1 MRCKNFASLLFVLTM
16 LSFFAKAEDL
26 RQTVQGSEFEGD
38 TLDSLEVGKDSPYL
52 GNGTPDLIKSNED
65 MEELE
70 SSANLSG
77 AKTPNLLENHK
88 IGSEFNDIGYTVPG
102 TFEKNDSY
110 IDLDKS
116 SYADKFS
123 KEGSSS
129 ISLSYIRD
137 NFDYQ
142 SPNNIINRTIGTGY
156 KHVQSGF
163 LLIRNDKFFLKTSI
177 FHFHWSAGT
186 GLAYNYGRGIFVT
199 GDQSETGFRLW
210 EIPLDIGLGLNFNAG
225 KYVKISATG
234 GPSALFLIQNRDD
247 LTAHEPG
254 KNKLQTGL
262 GYFASA
268 QVKVNMYSFAG
279 ESAYELFTSNQITN
293 CYLTLEA
300 RMHNYEKYLD
310 EIKVSGTSF
319 GAGLT
324 FEFL

>member
-1 MRCKNFASLLFVLTM
+1 MNSNKIFFALSLLMVFG
-16 LSFFAKAEDL
+16 SQYSRAEDL
-26 RQTVQGSEFEGD
+26 RQTVQGSEFES
-38 TLDSLEVGKDSPYL
+38 TLDSLEVSKDSPYL
-52 GNGTPDLIKSNED
+52 NASSNDVIKDS
-65 MEELE
+65 ELDGDT
-70 SSANLSG
+70 SAVTGL
-77 AKTPNLLENHK
+77 KQPNLLENHK
-88 IGSEFNDIGYTVPG
+88 VGSEFNDIGYTVPG

-116 SYADKFS
+116 SYANRFS

-129 ISLSYIRD
+129 VSLSYIRD

-142 SPNNIINRTIGTGY
+142 SPNNIINRTIATGY

-163 LLIRNDKFFLKTSI
+163 LFLRNDKFFLKTSV
-177 FHFHWSAGT
+177 FHFHWSAGV

-199 GDQSETGFRLW
+199 GEQSEAGFRLW
-210 EIPLDIGLGLNFNAG
+210 EIPVDVGVGLNFNAG

-234 GPSALFLIQNRDD
+234 GPSVLMMIQNRDD
-247 LTAHEPG
+247 LTAHETG
-254 KNKLQTGL
+254 KNKLQTGF

-268 QVKVNMYSFAG
+268 QVKLNMYSFAG

-293 CYLTLEA
+293 CYFTLEA
-300 RMHNYEKYLD
+300 RMHNYEKYL
-310 EIKVSGTSF
+310 ESIKVSGTSF